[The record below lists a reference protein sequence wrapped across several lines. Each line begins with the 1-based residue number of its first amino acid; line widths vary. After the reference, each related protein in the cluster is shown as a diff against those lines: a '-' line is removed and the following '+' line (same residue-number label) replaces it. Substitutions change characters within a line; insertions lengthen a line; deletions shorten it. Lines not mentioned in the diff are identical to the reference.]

1 MQFSVKRI
9 KDVQASAQPLKRG
22 ELNANT
28 PAGKKRRL
36 FPRTY
41 RFNIN
46 NGRGGG
52 GGGGG
57 EGGGV
62 TGRVAQCSY
71 SEAEKHGRIKLS
83 HCTLRKRA
91 TYLLIF
97 LCR

>member
-9 KDVQASAQPLKRG
+9 KDVQASAQPLKKG

-46 NGRGGG
+46 NGWGGG

-57 EGGGV
+57 GGRGLV
-62 TGRVAQCSY
+62 AGRVAQGSY
-71 SEAEKHGRIKLS
+71 SEAEKHGRGKP
-83 HCTLRKRA
+83 
-91 TYLLIF
+91 
-97 LCR
+97 